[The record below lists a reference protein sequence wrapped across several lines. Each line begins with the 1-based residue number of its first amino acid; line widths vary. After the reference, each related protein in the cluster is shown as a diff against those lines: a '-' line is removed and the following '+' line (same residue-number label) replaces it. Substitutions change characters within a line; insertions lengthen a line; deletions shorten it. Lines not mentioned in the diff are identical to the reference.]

1 MWVIQSWVFFAL
13 MAVIIIQLFIF
24 YQIFKLKKTMEN
36 SFVELK
42 DYVAKNIVSADDVQN
57 VVNVGI
63 NEAKAGLVAEILAE
77 AKIYTD
83 GKDLEND
90 SEASKIVAF
99 ANAIA
104 TKVNAIGA
112 IVGVE
117 VVEELP
123 VVDEPV
129 SEEPS
134 V

>member
-1 MWVIQSWVFFAL
+1 MWVIQSWVLYAL
-13 MAVIIIQLFIF
+13 ISVFIIQLFTF

-42 DYVAKNIVSADDVQN
+42 EYVAKNIVSVDDVQN

-63 NEAKAGLVAEILAE
+63 EAVKAGLVTEILAE
-77 AKIYTD
+77 AKTYTD

-90 SEASKIVAF
+90 TEASRIVAF

-112 IVGVE
+112 VVGVE
-117 VVEELP
+117 VVNELP
-123 VVDEPV
+123 VE
-129 SEEPS
+129 EEPA